1 MKDYCLL
8 QVAGNF
14 HFAPAKSFQQS
25 HVHVHDLQ
33 SFGLDYINM
42 MHYIKHLSFGRDYP
56 GIVNP
61 LDGTDVTA
69 HQEASTSHS
78 TLPCVIPFMMNLLRI
93 RALAINCS
101 AVFFDGG
108 WIAMPLLWMEK
119 VNPQDAE
126 QATS

>member
-1 MKDYCLL
+1 MRL
-8 QVAGNF
+8 QKLRDMVAGNF

-69 HQEASTSHS
+69 HQG
-78 TLPCVIPFMMNLLRI
+78 
-93 RALAINCS
+93 S